1 MTGVVNYDVVIRS
14 GDQPVD
20 MDYALE
26 TLGGASEVTCLLAEA
41 ILQKKSLKEEVLLIK
56 REQFYIRASR
66 VLMDKTLR

>member
-41 ILQKKSLKEEVLLIK
+41 ILQK
-56 REQFYIRASR
+56 SR
-66 VLMDKTLR
+66 